1 MTERDVNWETL
12 GFLKRCIKHYE
23 DARKKIADKDFDIK
37 LVSDEFELNL
47 SDIISDDEH
56 NAIVEIIDSLIY
68 AEIARN
74 KLSAH
79 QIEKRLRGEGN
90 E

>member
-1 MTERDVNWETL
+1 MTERDVNWETHGL
-12 GFLKRCIKHYE
+12 LKRCIKHYE

-37 LVSDEFELNL
+37 LVSDDFELNL

-56 NAIVEIIDSLIY
+56 SAIVEIIDSLIY

-74 KLSAH
+74 ELSLH
-79 QIEKRLRGEGN
+79 RIEERLRKS
-90 E
+90 